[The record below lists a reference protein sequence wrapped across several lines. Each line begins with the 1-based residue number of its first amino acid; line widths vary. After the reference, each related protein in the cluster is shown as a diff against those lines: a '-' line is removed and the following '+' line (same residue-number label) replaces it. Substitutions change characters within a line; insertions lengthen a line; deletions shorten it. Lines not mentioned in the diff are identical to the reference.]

1 MLLVRQGVGKLRV
14 LEELRDLRR
23 QARRRDS

>member
-1 MLLVRQGVGKLRV
+1 MLLVRQGVGKPRV
-14 LEELRDLRR
+14 LEELKDLRR